1 MKTTELYVE
10 LIIIGLETSIWMCM
24 FFVDIIGKSFVNFI
38 NGILKNFSSSLLII
52 GILYII
58 GLLLDRISDL
68 FFQKVEDGIME
79 KSGLETVKSTVAW
92 ERFNQE
98 YFFRYVRS
106 RMRILR
112 TSVINIPLIT
122 ISFLWFVIKNM
133 YSVLLILYIL
143 VLGIVFTYISWKAL
157 IKSTYT
163 YYSKA
168 RKLQLTE
175 SNTEQNDEI

>member
-24 FFVDIIGKSFVNFI
+24 FIINIVGREFI
-38 NGILKNFSSSLLII
+38 DFMNEVLKNFSSSLLII
-52 GILYII
+52 GILYIV
-58 GLLLDRISDL
+58 GLLLDRLSDL
-68 FFQKVEDGIME
+68 FFQKIEDGILE
-79 KSGLETVKSTVAW
+79 RSGLETFKSTIAW

-122 ISFLWFVIKNM
+122 ISFIWFVIKNQ
-133 YSVLLILYIL
+133 YSILLMLYIL
-143 VLGIVFTYISWKAL
+143 ILGILFTYISWKAL
-157 IKSTYT
+157 IKSTNT
-163 YYSKA
+163 YYDKA
-168 RKLQLTE
+168 KKLQLSE
-175 SNTEQNDEI
+175 KHSEQDD